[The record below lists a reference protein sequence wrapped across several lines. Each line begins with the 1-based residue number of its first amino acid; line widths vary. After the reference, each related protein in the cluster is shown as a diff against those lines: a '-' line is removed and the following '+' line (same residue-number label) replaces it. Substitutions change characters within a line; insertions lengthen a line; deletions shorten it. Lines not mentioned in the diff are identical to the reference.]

1 MDEKALTKL
10 TYGLYVIG
18 AYDVANKR
26 FAGCVA
32 DAVMQTTC
40 NPPALV
46 VSCQKRNHT
55 AKCMAREKKFSLS
68 VLPAHT
74 PPDLIAAF
82 GFQSS
87 LKTDKWAMTAH
98 EFLDALP
105 VLPNVAARLTAR
117 VTKIEDLGTHFLFFA
132 EVESAQDGDKAPLSY
147 SDYKQNLRSASLCAY
162 KDGIRY
168 CDLSETK
175 KTEKDDIMN
184 DKKEENEEKWV
195 CAVCGYVYDGDIPFE
210 DLPDDYVCPVCGV
223 PKSEFVKE

>member
-1 MDEKALTKL
+1 
-10 TYGLYVIG
+10 
-18 AYDVANKR
+18 
-26 FAGCVA
+26 
-32 DAVMQTTC
+32 
-40 NPPALV
+40 
-46 VSCQKRNHT
+46 
-55 AKCMAREKKFSLS
+55 MA
-68 VLPAHT
+68 
-74 PPDLIAAF
+74 
-82 GFQSS
+82 
-87 LKTDKWAMTAH
+87 AH

-147 SDYKQNLRSASLCAY
+147 SDYQQNLRSASLCAY
-162 KDGIRY
+162 KDGIKY

-210 DLPDDYVCPVCGV
+210 DLPDDYVCPLCGV